1 MLVIKDLTV
10 AFDSRRGRLTAV
22 RKVNLDLQRGEI
34 LGVVGESGA
43 GKSTVGAAVMGLLES
58 GGSVQGGQIMFDGDN
73 LLDKTPDQMRAVRGR
88 RIGMIFQD
96 PMTALNPVKTI
107 ASQLTETIE
116 HALDL
121 NAKAARIEALAWL
134 NKMDIPNA
142 EERMD
147 HYPHE
152 FSGGQRQRIVIALA
166 LCGEPDLVI
175 ADEPTTAL
183 DVSVQAQI
191 LQLIKKLVADTNIG
205 IIIITHNMGVIA
217 ELTDRVA
224 IMRHGELVEEGL
236 TQQVLLHPQTP
247 YAQMLVASVPHGDR
261 RLTRLQVPD
270 ENGIIQAPITYT
282 KPDQVDNPAHK
293 ALFKLDKLNV
303 IYRPGGGVF
312 SKGTAVHALQDASFT
327 IAKGQALGL
336 VGESGSGK
344 STCARGIIGLTP
356 ISSGHVEFD
365 GHELSSMSERQRR
378 PVRADMQMIFQDPYS
393 SLNKRMKIL
402 DIIAEPIRFY
412 GIAKDRSEVEGRVE
426 SLLQRVGLP
435 ADALK
440 RYPHQFSGGQRQRIA
455 VARTLASKPKMI
467 ICDEPTSALDVSV
480 QAHVL
485 NLIKDLQDE
494 YDLTLLFISHDLPVV
509 RQMCDQIAV
518 LKDGKIVEMGDAEAI
533 FEAPQHPYTQHLID
547 LMPHMAGRH

>member
-10 AFDSRRGRLTAV
+10 AFDSRRGRLMAV
-22 RKVNLDLQRGEI
+22 KGVNLNLERGEI

-43 GKSTVGAAVMGLLES
+43 GKSTVGAAVMGLLEQ
-58 GGSVQGGQIMFDGDN
+58 GGSVQGGQIIFEGEN
-73 LLDKTPDQMRAVRGR
+73 LLEKSPDQMRAIRGR

-96 PMTALNPVKTI
+96 PMTALNPVKTV
-107 ASQLTETIE
+107 ADQLTETIS
-116 HALDL
+116 HALSL
-121 NAKAARIEALAWL
+121 GAKEARVEALNWL
-134 NKMDIPNA
+134 RKMDIPKA
-142 EERMD
+142 DERMD

-166 LCGEPDLVI
+166 LCGKPDLVI

-191 LQLIKKLVADTNIG
+191 LKLIRKLVEETHIG

-224 IMRHGELVEEGL
+224 IMRHGELVEEGP
-236 TQQVLLHPQTP
+236 TQAILRHPQTP
-247 YAQMLVASVPHGDR
+247 YAQMLIASVPQSDR
-261 RLTRLQVPD
+261 RLMRLQVPD
-270 ENGIIQAPITYT
+270 NNGVIQAPINYT
-282 KPDQVDNPAHK
+282 PPDKAKGEED
-293 ALFKLDKLNV
+293 ALFKLHKLNV
-303 IYRPGGGVF
+303 IYRPGGSLF
-312 SKGTAVHALQDASFT
+312 AKGKAVHALQDASFSIT
-327 IAKGQALGL
+327 KGKALGL

-344 STCARGIIGLTP
+344 STCARGIIGLIP
-356 ISSGHVEFD
+356 ISSGVVEFD
-365 GHELSSMSERQRR
+365 GHKLSAMSERQRR

-412 GIAKDRSEVEGRVE
+412 GIATNRSEVEDRVI
-426 SLLQRVGLP
+426 SLLKRVGLP
-435 ADALK
+435 ADALN

-485 NLIKDLQDE
+485 NLLKDLQDE
-494 YDLTLLFISHDLPVV
+494 YNLTLLFISHDLPVV
-509 RQMCDQIAV
+509 RQMCDDIAV
-518 LKDGKIVEMGDAEAI
+518 LKDGKIVEIGDAEEI
-533 FEAPQHPYTQHLID
+533 FDSPQHPYTQHLIN
-547 LMPHMAGRH
+547 LMPHMEVRR